1 MADQLKSAFT
11 RHAGAAPGART
22 LHEWLKSQVADGSL
36 AVGARLPSTRAL
48 ALDLGVSRTTVTAAY
63 EQLAAEGYLETA
75 PGSRAR
81 VAGGAAQRSRAR
93 SMPAAAQQH
102 GRPRLSSYGQRVDA
116 LASALP
122 PAAGDGGPAPIDFL
136 YGALAFDDFPTLA
149 WRRAYNRAIVQRQS
163 SLSYDAPEGE
173 PALRMALQGYLRRA
187 RGLVCS
193 ADQIVVVQGS
203 QQAIDLCARV
213 LVDPGETVL
222 MEEPCYLMARRVFEA
237 QGACLQEMAVDEQGL
252 DTSALAGRQARLA
265 YVTPSHQFP
274 LGGVLPIG
282 RRQQLLAWARATGAW
297 ILEDDY
303 DGEFR
308 YGLRPIDA
316 LQSIDEVGCVIH
328 VGTFSKALSPQMRM
342 GYLVLPPSLV
352 PVFREARRL
361 ADRHAPRL
369 DQLVLAALI
378 EDGSYERHVRAA
390 RRRNEGRRAAL
401 LQALERHLPGAV
413 QVEGSAS
420 GLHVVAWVPAVH
432 QRDEI
437 ALVRLARERGVG
449 VRPISPLYAAG
460 DAHRRQSCAGLVLGY
475 ASLQPEAI
483 EQGVRRLAG
492 VVRDGQ
498 KKGGAFEAPPCRR

>member
-1 MADQLKSAFT
+1 MKSHFAADT
-11 RHAGAAPGART
+11 GAAPGARRI
-22 LHEWLKSQVADGSL
+22 HEWLKSQMADGSL

-48 ALDLGVSRTTVTAAY
+48 ALDLGVSRTTITAAY

-75 PGSRAR
+75 QGARAR
-81 VAGGAAQRSRAR
+81 VAAGAEQRSRAPR
-93 SMPAAAQQH
+93 IAAAAQDC
-102 GRPRLSSYGQRVDA
+102 RSRLSSYGRRVDA
-116 LASALP
+116 LAQAQ
-122 PAAGDGGPAPIDFL
+122 PARAGDEGPAVIDFL

-222 MEEPCYLMARRVFEA
+222 MEEPCYLMARRVFET

-378 EDGSYERHVRAA
+378 EDGSYERHVRAV

-475 ASLQPEAI
+475 ASLQPQAI

-498 KKGGAFEAPPCRR
+498 KKCGAFEAPPCRR